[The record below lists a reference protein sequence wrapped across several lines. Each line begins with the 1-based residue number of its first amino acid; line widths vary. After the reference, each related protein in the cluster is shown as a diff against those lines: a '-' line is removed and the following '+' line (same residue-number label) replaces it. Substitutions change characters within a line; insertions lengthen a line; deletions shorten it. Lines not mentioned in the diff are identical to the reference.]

1 MRQFSK
7 AAEAHL
13 KTWDITAFEV
23 RMFVDDAAKYE
34 WNQFTATKTE
44 WNPFPAYDL
53 ESQAN
58 QQVAFDTLKGYN
70 GHIKKLLDC
79 TYIDIPFL
87 TSKGLITAGA
97 VIAAAFERTL
107 HLETFLDNE
116 AMMIFENLKEQE
128 YKREFARQIDMKAY
142 YPEELGMLYE
152 VFRAS
157 KELEMDVWDTSNPSE
172 LLEIIQ
178 AAKDSCPITYDEVES
193 WRAM

>member
-7 AAEAHL
+7 SAEAHL
-13 KTWDITAFEV
+13 KTWDITALEV
-23 RMFVDDAAKYE
+23 CSFVDDATKY
-34 WNQFTATKTE
+34 E

-79 TYIDIPFL
+79 TYIDVPLL

-97 VIAAAFERTL
+97 VIAAAFDRARYL
-107 HLETFLDNE
+107 DGFIDNE
-116 AMMIFENLKEQE
+116 AIMIFENLKEQE
-128 YKREFARQIDMKAY
+128 YEREFARQIDMKAY
-142 YPEELGMLYE
+142 YPEELGMLYQ

-157 KELEMDVWDTSNPSE
+157 KELDMDVWDKSNPSE
-172 LLEIIQ
+172 LLEVIQ
-178 AAKDSCPITYDEVES
+178 AASLSCPITYDEVES
-193 WRAM
+193 WRAI